1 METISS
7 PKLLPRPERKS
18 SHRKFQLLIDDVSNS
33 KILTSEL
40 LTTEK
45 KESNYRVPLE
55 AFVDNSIVII
65 VGDRKETPGTH
76 KLYTNCRIFTAMS
89 KTARG
94 TRKQKKIFE
103 EKPVLDHLWIPETCS
118 RLNEEIGVSNLF
130 AVGKIVWYT
139 RKNGTKDLALEPV
152 KIKEHLEVLF
162 MGTVFIYGLHI
173 LEQVR
178 KLLGEGVL
186 NGSREVWKQQLD
198 WLRNIAGKFKETI
211 SKKKII
217 LENPKMLIYID
228 VFLNEIDKKIK
239 KTDDHFKRMSVKKGF
254 SKKLAAYC

>member
-18 SHRKFQLLIDDVSNS
+18 PSRKFQLLVDGENKS
-33 KILTSEL
+33 KVLMPEL
-40 LTTEK
+40 LLSK
-45 KESNYRVPLE
+45 QIESTYRVPLE
-55 AFVDNSIVII
+55 AFLDNSIVII

-103 EKPVLDHLWIPETCS
+103 EKPVLDHLWIPEGCS
-118 RLNEEIGVSNLF
+118 RLNEDIGVSNLF
-130 AVGKIVWYT
+130 AVGKIVWYS

-162 MGTVFIYGLHI
+162 MGIVFIYGLHI

-178 KLLGEGVL
+178 KLLEEGVL
-186 NGSREVWKQQLD
+186 SGSREVWKQHLD
-198 WLRNIAGKFKETI
+198 WLRNIADKFKETI
-211 SKKKII
+211 SRKKII
-217 LENPKMLIYID
+217 LENSNMLKYID
-228 VFLNEIDKKIK
+228 SFLNQIDKKIK
-239 KTDDHFKRMSVKKGF
+239 KTDNHFKRMSEKKGF
-254 SKKLAAYC
+254 SKKLLAYS